1 MESVCDDYGNDDDD
15 DDDDDDNDDD
25 GDDDGG
31 IIVNRS
37 QIRGA
42 GAYSAFLLCR
52 RSQKRKETVD
62 RVQKDLEEK
71 KKGNPNLIKKMR
83 WSSSKKMERKK

>member
-1 MESVCDDYGNDDDD
+1 MSDGNDDDD
-15 DDDDDDNDDD
+15 DDDDDVDND
-25 GDDDGG
+25 GDDDVDDDGA

-71 KKGNPNLIKKMR
+71 I
-83 WSSSKKMERKK
+83 

>member
-1 MESVCDDYGNDDDD
+1 MAAGIGEAGGGNGTYGVDDDD
-15 DDDDDDNDDD
+15 DVDVDDD
-25 GDDDGG
+25 GA

-71 KKGNPNLIKKMR
+71 I
-83 WSSSKKMERKK
+83 